1 MSARGLALKERLKA
15 GAVAYG
21 AWLSIA
27 DPVVAE
33 IMAGAGLDY
42 VMIDT
47 EHAPWSLERLQTA
60 LMAFRGVE
68 TVPIVRVPWNDQV
81 HVKQALDVGAEGILA
96 PMVRTLAEAKALVAA
111 CRYPPDGI
119 RGFGPRR
126 ASDYG
131 RDIEGYMA
139 LANSSTIIIPQIED
153 VRTVDEIEAILD
165 LPGVDAL
172 CIGPNDLSGSA
183 GLLRQHDHPV
193 VKGAID
199 RILAAAKAGAWRS
212 APASPCRR
220 RPSPAGSRRV
230 PASPSSPPTPI
241 FWPRA
246 WPRRWRR
253 HGPPW
258 PAEASPF
265 HFTRG
270 PAFSRPFSRGGG
282 AGRRASP
289 RR

>member
-1 MSARGLALKERLKA
+1 MSARGQALKERLKS

-42 VMIDT
+42 LMIDT

-60 LMAFRGVE
+60 LLAFRGVE

-81 HVKQALDVGAEGILA
+81 YVKQALDVGAEGILA

-139 LANSSTIIIPQIED
+139 IANSSTIVIPQIED

-172 CIGPNDLSGSA
+172 CIGPNDLSGSV
-183 GLLRQHDHPV
+183 GQLRRHDHPV

-199 RILAAAKAGAWRS
+199 RILAAAKAKGVAVCTGITLTPEVQPAWVDKGARL
-212 APASPCRR
+212 ALVTADTDLLTK
-220 RPSPAGSRRV
+220 GL
-230 PASPSSPPTPI
+230 
-241 FWPRA
+241 
-246 WPRRWRR
+246 
-253 HGPPW
+253 
-258 PAEASPF
+258 AEALAKA
-265 HFTRG
+265 R
-270 PAFSRPFSRGGG
+270 AAIGG
-282 AGRRASP
+282 
-289 RR
+289 

>member
-1 MSARGLALKERLKA
+1 MSARGMALKERLKA

-96 PMVRTLAEAKALVAA
+96 PMVRTTAEASALVAA

-139 LANSSTIIIPQIED
+139 LANRSTIVIPQIED

-172 CIGPNDLSGSA
+172 CIGPERPLGQRRPAPPARPSGGEGRHRPHPRRRQGPGRRGLHRHHPAARGAA
-183 GLLRQHDHPV
+183 GLGREGRPPRPRHL
-193 VKGAID
+193 
-199 RILAAAKAGAWRS
+199 
-212 APASPCRR
+212 RR
-220 RPSPAGSRRV
+220 RAPGQGPGRRAGEGPGRRR
-230 PASPSSPPTPI
+230 
-241 FWPRA
+241 RA
-246 WPRRWRR
+246 WPLRQ
-253 HGPPW
+253 PMP
-258 PAEASPF
+258 
-265 HFTRG
+265 
-270 PAFSRPFSRGGG
+270 
-282 AGRRASP
+282 
-289 RR
+289 

>member
-1 MSARGLALKERLKA
+1 MSARGMALKERLKA

-139 LANSSTIIIPQIED
+139 LANGSTIIIPQIED

-193 VKGAID
+193 VKRAID
-199 RILAAAKAGAWRS
+199 RILAAAKARGVAVCTGITLPPEAQPAWVEKGARL
-212 APASPCRR
+212 ALVTADTDLL
-220 RPSPAGSRRV
+220 AKGL
-230 PASPSSPPTPI
+230 
-241 FWPRA
+241 
-246 WPRRWRR
+246 
-253 HGPPW
+253 
-258 PAEASPF
+258 AEALAKA
-265 HFTRG
+265 R
-270 PAFSRPFSRGGG
+270 AAI
-282 AGRRASP
+282 AG
-289 RR
+289 